1 MIAPLFIDR
10 GRDGKPCAVF
20 QGDVMV
26 LQVEHAPACP
36 GGHGHPERCNCTP
49 KTWTE
54 PMTEEIAADIDR
66 QRRMKRQSK
75 YP

>member
-1 MIAPLFIDR
+1 MIAPLLTGR
-10 GRDGKPCAVF
+10 GPDGKPCAVF
-20 QGDVMV
+20 PGSVNV

-49 KTWTE
+49 KVWIE
-54 PMTEEIAADIDR
+54 KMTPEIAEDIDR